1 MFLKKDN
8 QIFYKIGRT
17 FGMPKK
23 RCGKHLVKVIKT
35 WQSSHYRIVELE
47 RQVLITFQDQYGLI
61 APQSVSGRTECFQ
74 PNLPLDEVLQF
85 IDMAISSQAKGI
97 PLEGSE
103 TTGEVES
110 S

>member
-1 MFLKKDN
+1 MDSDQDFQLWIYLYVEKRFSCQWISDQTNVPVSTIKKLTIFPVWSN
-8 QIFYKIGRT
+8 RVFQIYLLMR
-17 FGMPKK
+17 
-23 RCGKHLVKVIKT
+23 L
-35 WQSSHYRIVELE
+35 
-47 RQVLITFQDQYGLI
+47 
-61 APQSVSGRTECFQ
+61 
-74 PNLPLDEVLQF
+74 F